1 MVLEILFIVIN
12 ALCSSHN
19 CAPAP
24 AAADLTVFPLNPTQ
38 KLIRVKSN
46 LEIQPL

>member
-1 MVLEILFIVIN
+1 MVLEILFIVTN

-24 AAADLTVFPLNPTQ
+24 AAADLTVFPTQ
-38 KLIRVKSN
+38 PDTKINQS
-46 LEIQPL
+46 